1 MAGRIIRD
9 WYRTAVSMQ
18 GAGESGQQRARTSLL
33 SPVKDDC
40 AAAVGRADHQAHTRD
55 PPCRRSCARALGR
68 ACARVVREQREGSRG
83 EGVGLSGPRACARR
97 ANHLA
102 GFSGLLSSPVRD
114 APRWLLGS
122 RAFSPRR
129 VTSQDFCSLPS
140 GIWELREKK
149 KIKSISLRLTARA
162 F

>member
-1 MAGRIIRD
+1 MAGRVIRD
-9 WYRTAVSMQ
+9 WYRTALSMQ
-18 GAGESGQQRARTSLL
+18 GAGESGQQRARASLL

-55 PPCRRSCARALGR
+55 PPCGRSCARALGR

-83 EGVGLSGPRACARR
+83 EGVGLSRASRMR
-97 ANHLA
+97 APCKPFG
-102 GFSGLLSSPVRD
+102 GFFRPAQFSRHRD

-140 GIWELREKK
+140 AI
-149 KIKSISLRLTARA
+149 
-162 F
+162 